1 MREAVSGPA
10 RTLRLTFI
18 SLCAHTHGTFRE
30 PCREPPV
37 CIPGLVTTGTLGE
50 SLAPTG
56 SPPIQASSAALQP
69 GPLSPGP
76 SPIPSSPPPPPPG
89 LTSDAQG
96 EVLAAAGLAKG
107 IMGTAGVDTAVL
119 RAGWPE
125 GQVSLLAADRVVALT
140 IREGAPISVPLVAGS
155 AGAQE
160 DQQQGGGGGSVLR
173 WPVGRVQ
180 NRRVR
185 ARPLSL
191 HMGKLRPGEGP

>member
-1 MREAVSGPA
+1 MASSFLATTTSWGA
-10 RTLRLTFI
+10 RTTLAKLSSGVGEARI
-18 SLCAHTHGTFRE
+18 RE
-30 PCREPPV
+30 
-37 CIPGLVTTGTLGE
+37 
-50 SLAPTG
+50 
-56 SPPIQASSAALQP
+56 QARPAD
-69 GPLSPGP
+69 P